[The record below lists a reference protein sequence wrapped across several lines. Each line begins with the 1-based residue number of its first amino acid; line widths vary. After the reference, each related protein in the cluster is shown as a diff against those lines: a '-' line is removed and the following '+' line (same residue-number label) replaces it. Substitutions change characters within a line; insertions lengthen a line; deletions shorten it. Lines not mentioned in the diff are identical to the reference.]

1 MRLSL
6 LNRVVDRSQE
16 QEIAMS
22 IRTHPMTREGYEK

>member
-22 IRTHPMTREGYEK
+22 TERIPMTREAMRN